1 MVTRAFSGAPW
12 ERRFGYCRA
21 VRSGAH
27 IFVSGTAPVAPD
39 GSTFAP
45 GDAYAQMKRCFE
57 IALAALRELGAG
69 PEHVVRT
76 RMYVTDIARSEEF
89 GRAHGEAFAAAPPA
103 TAMVEVKALIAPD
116 MLCEVELDAL
126 VQGG

>member
-1 MVTRAFSGAPW
+1 MSIRVHSGSPW

-27 IFVSGTAPVAPD
+27 VFVSGTAPVAAD

-45 GDAYAQMKRCFE
+45 GDAYAQMKRCLE
-57 IALAALRELGAG
+57 IALSALRELEAG

-76 RMYVTDIARSEEF
+76 RMFVTDISRAEAF
-89 GRAHGEAFAAAPPA
+89 GRAHAETFGACPPA
-103 TAMVEVKALIAPD
+103 TTMVEVKALISPE
-116 MLCEVELDAL
+116 MLCEIEVDAI
-126 VQGG
+126 VG